1 MQFLHKYTRHDIM
14 FSIFWAIALSIISLV
29 RFRWRPQP
37 CTTVESISGFYGPG
51 AYWAWILTTISA
63 IASTLSAGG
72 EKELSID
79 FVSSSLYTLVAMGD
93 LQLRACV
100 KCDPQFDFQVK
111 ASLQVISMS
120 SILCFLALLVGEIW
134 RKGDNTGPSSGRW
147 QLWKALLFFPFLQ
160 AALWVSWIIKH
171 SISVLLGIFMVVCFA
186 GGGMWLVLQEN
197 VAWRIIRHSYLCL
210 IAHMLAAFQWS
221 DQTSLLTRPTLIP
234 LSGAKLSDMDQVLT
248 LVAAILVMIVQWKVG
263 SRALSWFYR
272 LKNGDKW
279 KDEQGKRDHPTL
291 PRTVMQH
298 YLQ

>member
-14 FSIFWAIALSIISLV
+14 FSIFWAIALSIISIV
-29 RFRWRPQP
+29 RFWWRPQP

-72 EKELSID
+72 EKDFSID
-79 FVSSSLYTLVAMGD
+79 FVGSSLYVLAAMGD
-93 LQLRACV
+93 LQLRACL

-120 SILCFLALLVGEIW
+120 SILCLLALSTGEFW
-134 RKGDNTGPSSGRW
+134 RKGDSTGPSRRW
-147 QLWKALLFFPFLQ
+147 QLWQALLFFPFLQ
-160 AALWVSWIIKH
+160 AALWIAWIMKH
-171 SISVLLGIFMVVCFA
+171 SISVTLVIFMVVCFA
-186 GGGMWLVLQEN
+186 GGGMWLVLEEN
-197 VAWRIIRHSYLCL
+197 VYWRTIRHGYLCL
-210 IAHMLAAFQWS
+210 VAHMLAVFEWS
-221 DQTSLLTRPTLIP
+221 DQVSLLTRPTLIP

-248 LVAAILVMIVQWKVG
+248 LMATLLVMMVQWKVWP
-263 SRALSWFYR
+263 RAQSWFYQ
-272 LKNGDKW
+272 LKNGDKQ

-298 YLQ
+298 SLQ